1 MTSKRFFE
9 LEQRCKR
16 RKKAKMA
23 RYIVFIF
30 TFCLSVFG
38 LFYSFFGFSTP
49 KLSERI
55 ESPVQMLH
63 QSNVSKSTPVEEV
76 LHEKNSTQEVHVE
89 AEQKQT
95 YDTLFLEPK
104 VMPAKKE

>member
-9 LEQRCKR
+9 LEDRCKR
-16 RKKAKMA
+16 LKKAKLA

-30 TFCLSVFG
+30 ALCVSGLGSYYYFFGGLPNKPQEVFQPSKQEIVPAEVSQNTPVLELSV
-38 LFYSFFGFSTP
+38 
-49 KLSERI
+49 
-55 ESPVQMLH
+55 
-63 QSNVSKSTPVEEV
+63 EE
-76 LHEKNSTQEVHVE
+76 NSTQEESIE

>member
-16 RKKAKMA
+16 LKKAKMA

-30 TFCLSVFG
+30 TFCMSLFG
-38 LFYSFFGFSTP
+38 LFYYFFGFSIP
-49 KLSERI
+49 KQSEPM
-55 ESPVQMLH
+55 EAPMQTLH
-63 QSNVSKSTPVEEV
+63 DSNVSKSIPVEEV
-76 LHEKNSTQEVHVE
+76 LQEKKSTQEEHVE
-89 AEQKQT
+89 AEQKQS

-104 VMPAKKE
+104 VMPATKE